1 MIKARDRYSQ
11 LTRGRTQ
18 FLHTAVEC
26 SRLTL
31 PYLVQ
36 EDLSSRPEHQKLH
49 TPWQS
54 VGSKSVV
61 NLAAKL
67 MLALIPPQTTFFKLQ
82 IRDDK
87 LGEEIAPEVKSELD
101 LAFSKLERMVMDYIN
116 ASSDRVVVHQALK
129 HLIVS
134 GNALIFM
141 GKEGLKNYPLNRY
154 VVNRDGNGYVCEIV
168 TKELISRKMLE
179 LDLPESLP
187 NSPGDDG
194 YSTGSK
200 DQDVEVYTYV
210 RQDEN
215 SGRWVW
221 HQEAFDKII
230 PGSRSTAP
238 KNTSPW
244 LVLRFNTVDGEDYGR
259 GRVEEFLGDIRSL
272 EGLSQAL
279 VEGSAAASKVVFL
292 VSPSSTTKPKTI
304 ADAGNG
310 AIVQGRPDDVGV
322 IQVGKTAD
330 FRTAAEQMQNLER
343 RINEAF
349 LVLQVRQSER
359 TTAEEVRLT
368 QMELEQQLG
377 GLFSLLTVEFLVP
390 YLNRTLHILQ
400 RTNQLP
406 KIPKDLV
413 RPEIVAGVN
422 ALGRGQDQQSLV
434 SFITTIANTMGPEV
448 MAKYLDPGEYVKR
461 LAAAQG
467 IDVLNLVK
475 TPETMAQEK
484 QQQMQQMQQQALVQQ
499 AGQLASAPMADPS
512 KNPAMGRMLNDG
524 YDQLNE
530 QQAIPPDEGEA
541 EEALPSEGFET

>member
-1 MIKARDRYSQ
+1 MKARDRYNQ
-11 LTRGRTQ
+11 LTVGRRQ
-18 FLHTAVEC
+18 FLDTAVEC

-31 PYLVQ
+31 PYLIQ
-36 EDLSSRPEHQKLH
+36 DDLTSRPTHQKLF

-67 MLALIPPQTTFFKLQ
+67 MLALIPPQTSFFKLQ
-82 IRDDK
+82 VRDDK
-87 LGEEIAPEVKSELD
+87 LGEEFPREVKSELD
-101 LAFSKLERMVMDYIN
+101 LSFAKMERMVMDYVN

-141 GKEGLKNYPLNRY
+141 GKDGLKNFPLNRF
-154 VVNRDGNGYVCEIV
+154 VVNRDGNGQVIEIV
-168 TKELISRKMLE
+168 TKELISRKLLGMDLLE
-179 LDLPESLP
+179 AIP

-194 YSTGSK
+194 HKTGSD

-210 RQDEN
+210 RLDN
-215 SGRWVW
+215 GRWIW
-221 HQEAFDKII
+221 HQECFDKIL
-230 PGSRSTAP
+230 PNSRSTAP
-238 KNTSPW
+238 KNANPW
-244 LVLRFNTVDGEDYGR
+244 LCLRFNVVDGEDYGR

-272 EGLSQAL
+272 EGLSQAI
-279 VEGSAAASKVVFL
+279 VEGSAAAAKVVFL

-330 FRTAAEQMQNLER
+330 FRTAAEQMSTLER
-343 RINEAF
+343 RISEAF

-377 GLFSLLTVEFLVP
+377 GLFSLLTVEFLIP
-390 YLNRTLHILQ
+390 YLNRTLHMLQ

-406 KIPKDLV
+406 KIPKDVV
-413 RPEIVAGVN
+413 RPQIVAGVN

-434 SFITTIANTMGPEV
+434 QFAQTLAQTMGPEI
-448 MAKYLDPGEYVKR
+448 MAKFLDPGEYVKR

-475 TPETMAQEK
+475 TPETMQAEQQQA
-484 QQQMQQMQQQALVQQ
+484 QQQMQQQELLKQ
-499 AGQLASAPMADPS
+499 AGQLAGTPMMDPS
-512 KNPAMGRMLNDG
+512 KNEGMANMIKDG
-524 YDQLNE
+524 YDQLQNGNT
-530 QQAIPPDEGEA
+530 EGEPPTEGG
-541 EEALPSEGFET
+541 EETPPEG

>member
-448 MAKYLDPGEYVKR
+448 MAKFLDASEYIKR

-475 TPETMAQEK
+475 SAETMEQEK
-484 QQQMQQMQQQALVQQ
+484 QAQMQQMQQQALVQQ

>member
-1 MIKARDRYSQ
+1 
-11 LTRGRTQ
+11 
-18 FLHTAVEC
+18 
-26 SRLTL
+26 
-31 PYLVQ
+31 
-36 EDLSSRPEHQKLH
+36 
-49 TPWQS
+49 
-54 VGSKSVV
+54 
-61 NLAAKL
+61 
-67 MLALIPPQTTFFKLQ
+67 
-82 IRDDK
+82 
-87 LGEEIAPEVKSELD
+87 
-101 LAFSKLERMVMDYIN
+101 MDYIN

-154 VVNRDGNGYVCEIV
+154 VVNRDGNGNVCEIV
-168 TKELISRKMLE
+168 TKELISRRILGQ
-179 LDLPESLP
+179 DLPELLMPESVV
-187 NSPGDDG
+187 NSPGSDG
-194 YSTGSK
+194 YKTGS
-200 DQDVEVYTYV
+200 DDHDVEVYTYV
-210 RQDEN
+210 RLDDN
-215 SGRWVW
+215 GRWVW
-221 HQEAFDKII
+221 HQEAFDKIL
-230 PGSRSTAP
+230 PNSRSTAP

-279 VEGSAAASKVVFL
+279 VEGSAAASKVIFL

-377 GLFSLLTVEFLVP
+377 GLFSLLTVEFLIP

-400 RTNQLP
+400 RNKEIP
-406 KIPKDLV
+406 KIPKDVV
-413 RPEIVAGVN
+413 RPQIIAGVN

-434 SFITTIANTMGPEV
+434 SFAQTLAQTMGPEV
-448 MAKYLDPGEYVKR
+448 MAKFLDPGEYVKR

-484 QQQMQQMQQQALVQQ
+484 QEQMQQMQQQELLKQ
-499 AGQLASAPMADPS
+499 AGQLAGTPMMDPS
-512 KNPAMGRMLNDG
+512 KNPAMGKSLNEG
-524 YDQLNE
+524 YDQLNG
-530 QQAIPPDEGEA
+530 QSQGESPNTGE
-541 EEALPSEGFET
+541 EEAPPEG